1 VNVPDVRSR
10 VAAIELLLREGLG
23 RPPQAEEPAAPR
35 LPENVEAMRNVSWKD
50 LQVLF
55 ANTYIDEIAA
65 TVSSEGRELLRERL
79 ERLTEDERPVL
90 CEELIA
96 LSA

>member
-1 VNVPDVRSR
+1 
-10 VAAIELLLREGLG
+10 
-23 RPPQAEEPAAPR
+23 
-35 LPENVEAMRNVSWKD
+35 
-50 LQVLF
+50 LF
-55 ANTYIDEIAA
+55 ANTHVDEIAA

-79 ERLTEDERPVL
+79 ERLTEDERRVL